1 MKLNFKKKLTLIIIL
16 GALLRII
23 SIIFFGDKEVS
34 NEWGIMLENLEQNQV
49 LSVREVNGVPVP
61 NIFMPPLYPLFLYVI
76 KLGFNEIHIFLNSV
90 FICQLIFS
98 LISIFL
104 VHKILKELFNDD
116 INIFGTLVYSV
127 FPINVFAVSQIS
139 SISLQTF
146 LINVFLFGFIKI
158 FKTQSLKNIL
168 LFSFSSALLILL
180 RGEFFV
186 FVFLSLIYLL
196 FKHKCYQ
203 KVLASIILIT
213 ILISPYLYRNYNI
226 FGEVTITKSFGYNL
240 LKGNHPETVVEGV
253 GMFRSVEKV
262 IPETKEK
269 LDELYALGPIK
280 KHDLYKDKI
289 LLDQAIIFIKE
300 NPLRYIKLYI
310 AKFISFLFFDIN
322 SSYPN
327 YYSLFHLLPKI
338 VISTTTVLGIVSTL
352 SLSKNITNYF
362 TLFYLANI
370 GLFSFFFILP
380 RYSLSLLT
388 IQIILSLYFIEKKI
402 TKYKNIKK

>member
-16 GALLRII
+16 GALLRIM

-34 NEWGIMLENLEQNQV
+34 NEWGIMLENLEQSQV
-49 LSVREVNGVPVP
+49 LSVRSINGVPVP

-90 FICQLIFS
+90 FICQLILS

-104 VHKILKELFNDD
+104 VYKILKELFNDN
-116 INIFGTLVYSV
+116 INIFGTLIYSV

-146 LINVFLFGFIKI
+146 LINVFLFGFIKL
-158 FKTQSLKNIL
+158 FKSQSFKNIS

-186 FVFLSLIYLL
+186 FVFLSLMYLL
-196 FKHKCYQ
+196 FKNKCYQ

-269 LDELYALGPIK
+269 LEELYALGPIK
-280 KHDLYKDKI
+280 KHDLYKDRI

-338 VISTTTVLGIVSTL
+338 LISITTVLGIVSTL

-402 TKYKNIKK
+402 IKYKNIKK